1 MSDRTRLLEA
11 VLRQDLLAFVQ
22 RVFRDIDPG
31 TQFVMGWHYE
41 AIAWQLARVMRG
53 ECRRLIINVP
63 PRSGKSVLATIA
75 WPMFLWG
82 HDPTLKMICVSHTE
96 DLARDFSIKRR
107 AIAESDWYQSLF
119 PDTQMARLRDLEL
132 RTSRFGSCFASGVG
146 GAILGRGADVIIV
159 DDPLKGLDALSEASR
174 RRVNDFFDNTLI
186 TRLNDKTRGAV
197 VIIMQRLHED
207 DLVGHVLERGD
218 WEVVSFP
225 AIATE
230 DTVHPLSGR
239 RGDMHRRRAG
249 DLLMPEREPI
259 DVLNELRRAQGSLL
273 FQAQYQQQPAPAGGN
288 VIRREWLRYCDAPPE
303 TFDRLIV
310 SWDTA
315 STLNE
320 TSDWSVG
327 QVWGAK
333 GLDYYLLDV
342 VRDRLEAPDLRRTI
356 VDVAMRWEADTT
368 IIEDTELGR
377 ALGQDLRR
385 AGLLRPILI
394 RPYHE
399 KRVRLEAQSARFEAG
414 QVHLPHEA
422 PWLGEYVRELL
433 AFPAGKHDDQVD
445 ATSQA
450 LDYLTGRNARSGP
463 LVRRTPERRQVVERR
478 EVVRR

>member
-207 DLVGHVLERGD
+207 DLVG
-218 WEVVSFP
+218 W
-225 AIATE
+225 
-230 DTVHPLSGR
+230 
-239 RGDMHRRRAG
+239 
-249 DLLMPEREPI
+249 
-259 DVLNELRRAQGSLL
+259 
-273 FQAQYQQQPAPAGGN
+273 PAP
-288 VIRREWLRYCDAPPE
+288 
-303 TFDRLIV
+303 
-310 SWDTA
+310 
-315 STLNE
+315 
-320 TSDWSVG
+320 
-327 QVWGAK
+327 
-333 GLDYYLLDV
+333 
-342 VRDRLEAPDLRRTI
+342 
-356 VDVAMRWEADTT
+356 
-368 IIEDTELGR
+368 
-377 ALGQDLRR
+377 
-385 AGLLRPILI
+385 
-394 RPYHE
+394 
-399 KRVRLEAQSARFEAG
+399 
-414 QVHLPHEA
+414 
-422 PWLGEYVRELL
+422 
-433 AFPAGKHDDQVD
+433 
-445 ATSQA
+445 
-450 LDYLTGRNARSGP
+450 TG
-463 LVRRTPERRQVVERR
+463 
-478 EVVRR
+478 